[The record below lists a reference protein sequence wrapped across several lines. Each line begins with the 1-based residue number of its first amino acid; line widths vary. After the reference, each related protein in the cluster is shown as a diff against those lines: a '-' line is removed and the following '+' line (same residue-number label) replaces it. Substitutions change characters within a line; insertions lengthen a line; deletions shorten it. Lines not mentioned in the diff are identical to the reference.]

1 MQHRKEL
8 GDALA
13 PPGLELLEPN
23 KPAGEPALGIT
34 LAQLGS
40 NTLLI
45 RHL

>member
-23 KPAGEPALGIT
+23 KPAGDQT
-34 LAQLGS
+34 VGS
-40 NTLLI
+40 RLHSWAAT
-45 RHL
+45 H